1 MEKTIKKFF
10 NYTFDIIAI
19 AFSIIMVWTFVST
32 LEIAFIN
39 PQYTSKNNF
48 NIFVLSESQRR
59 YKSKSTEITQDDDDD
74 DDDEYEQGVVSC

>member
-1 MEKTIKKFF
+1 MEKTIRKFF
-10 NYTFDIIAI
+10 SYTFNIIAI

-39 PQYTSKNNF
+39 PKYTSKNNF
-48 NIFVLSESQRR
+48 NIFVLCESQRN

-74 DDDEYEQGVVSC
+74 EYEQGVVSC